1 MLSASSSRFTG
12 GGGGVCVSV
21 TEWGAGSEEAA

>member
-1 MLSASSSRFTG
+1 MLSASSSRFT